1 MAAGDQPSQKNLTA
15 PSSGP
20 PPNLIHRI
28 LQHRFLLVSLVLI
41 LFLGGLFTWEY
52 MHRGESPEKLL
63 ERMGAAAPSG
73 GHPLSPATPVPQE
86 SAAAPAHEAPAPAP
100 AHPAAPSHEA
110 ATPGHA
116 KAGAEP
122 SGNPLRGE
130 IFTQALIKIIDDQVN
145 QTWIGWRPNTIVF
158 GKLGLTDNVNSF
170 QLGVLEV
177 ARRTVVVLNE
187 QFTRFANTEAFDPRV
202 NEAMNYLM
210 VSPEKYW
217 FPSASGKYREAMVDL
232 KNYIKALQS
241 GQSRFYSRVDHL
253 IVLLNNYRDL
263 LGNNLNHLIKDNEPD
278 GKPVSWFKVDD
289 YFYQAQGVAVAMAE
303 MLEAIQ
309 EDFHRELQKKNSHKL
324 LEEAIHALHQ
334 AGHMHPWIVT
344 NGAKDGILANH
355 RSNMGGYIA
364 EAEHLINTLQMQL
377 ATN

>member
-1 MAAGDQPSQKNLTA
+1 MGRRNFVAVDQRKLVA
-15 PSSGP
+15 SSPEPYPGP
-20 PPNLIHRI
+20 PPDLMHRI
-28 LQHRFLLVSLVLI
+28 LQHRFLLVALVVI
-41 LFLGGLFTWEY
+41 IFLGGMFAWEY
-52 MHRGESPEKLL
+52 AHRGEAPKEFVEGLVATAPL
-63 ERMGAAAPSG
+63 GEPGAS
-73 GHPLSPATPVPQE
+73 TRVPQE
-86 SAAAPAHEAPAPAP
+86 SVTAPAHEAPAPAHPGARVEP
-100 AHPAAPSHEA
+100 A
-110 ATPGHA
+110 
-116 KAGAEP
+116 
-122 SGNPLRGE
+122 GNPLRGE

-145 QTWIGWRPNTIVF
+145 QTWFGWRPNSIVF
-158 GKLGLTDNVNSF
+158 GKFGTTDNVNNF

-217 FPSASGKYREAMVDL
+217 FPSASGKYREAIHDL
-232 KNYIKALQS
+232 KDYIKALQK

-263 LGNNLNHLIKDNEPD
+263 LGSNFNNLVKDTEA
-278 GKPVSWFKVDD
+278 GGRPVPWFKVDD
-289 YFYQAQGVAVAMAE
+289 YFYHAQGVAVAMSE
-303 MLEAIQ
+303 MLMAVQ
-309 EDFHRELQKKNSHKL
+309 EDFHRELQKKNSHKI

-334 AGHMHPWIVT
+334 AAYMRPWVVT
-344 NGAKDGILANH
+344 NGGKDGVLANH

-364 EAEHLINTLQMQL
+364 EAEHLINTLRMQL